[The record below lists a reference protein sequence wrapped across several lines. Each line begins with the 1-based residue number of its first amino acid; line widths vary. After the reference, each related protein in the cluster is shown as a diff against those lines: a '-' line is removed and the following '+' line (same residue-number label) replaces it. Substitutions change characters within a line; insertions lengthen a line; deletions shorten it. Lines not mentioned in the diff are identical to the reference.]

1 MQPPSFWGAPPP
13 IMNYPLFMPQQQ
25 QYPPARNDQPRSPSS
40 DAQVSDPP
48 QRIQIPTNEAEVAL
62 SLLGILK
69 SFLDDTWHPDPMT
82 IGIILLALNLV
93 KGLVPDGMMK
103 RLKTSWDLFWPP
115 WQDRSAARGESA
127 KGKSIPAS
135 AEDERKR
142 PSSSDRDTR
151 PPAAPDKAKDA
162 KTTSQ
167 SAEPAKKSSALAS
180 TEKVAPADTKKESP
194 SEKPKEK
201 SRDRPE
207 GSNKEEVKKERPEGS
222 TRERPKE
229 RLESSTKERPEV
241 STRERS
247 KERPEGSTEERPEGS
262 TKERPEQES
271 KERSKAPSGS
281 TDPTASNRS
290 GDKPKNE
297 SVPVKPE
304 DKVKK
309 ASEPAKTPEDGSI
322 VKQIKDK
329 ARETS
334 KDDKEKSQEKP
345 KDKSRSSPESK
356 TPDKKGS
363 ESESEKAQ
371 KLKEVKARDPVQEVD
386 KGKTR
391 MEGERPHD
399 KTPSKADKPP
409 SDDTPPSPSS
419 SVSDTNDALMSG
431 DYRPLKSALKKSKK
445 KPKQT
450 KNIHHNFFMTMRGFR
465 PALIPFPHGF
475 HPKPHYPRNTLW
487 WNNVP
492 KNADHIMAAPKVAK
506 EPDKGDADDGKEEAS
521 KGTPKEPQKEKKDEK
536 KDEKPKAASSKP
548 SSDAKDDGKSKE
560 KELARA
566 KAEAEAKAKAKK
578 EAELKAAKSGS
589 SSSSS
594 AAVSKPSASASAAA
608 TAKPKSIPLNPEL
621 EKATYI
627 TQGLLCVLLYYLHQ
641 QLAFLL
647 VAFFA
652 WQYIDK
658 EYTSLRPTEP
668 PKTAVTS
675 SSSSKPPPNSSTKP
689 FSASSTDID
698 PAMKAKLDEARKAR
712 DAKERPVP
720 KEDPASSSKRSDGS
734 KAKDDL
740 EKLETLIKKL
750 KSRDDATD
758 ETRERIKSAIKQRDA
773 LVARIQK
780 ENERPRGDAEKET
793 KARPEEP
800 SGQDAKPSTKG
811 EESAE
816 TQLLEKLKAAEMY
829 VKKYQAVESPTDEHR
844 EKLRK
849 AEEQRKELKAK
860 LAELQKSGASGKTVR
875 AQETKAGAEP
885 SYTNA
890 SKGKNKVGSEEEGRD
905 SKGKI
910 KIQDPASSSPDKKDL
925 EASLKEMDLYVRKY
939 RAIDNP
945 DADQKDKLT
954 RAEAKRNSIR
964 KQLLSVSE
972 RSTKD
977 PSSARAVSGDMSKG
991 DTANHDGPGK
1001 KLRQMRDEIKQ
1012 IEAYI
1017 IKHRK
1022 LDNLTEEQKTKV
1034 ASAEKKRKDM
1044 KAEASLLEKQ
1054 LANIV

>member
-25 QYPPARNDQPRSPSS
+25 QYPPARNYHPQSPSS
-40 DAQVSDPP
+40 DAQISDSP

-103 RLKTSWDLFWPP
+103 RLKTSWDLFRPP
-115 WQDRSAARGESA
+115 WQDRSAVRGEPT
-127 KGKSIPAS
+127 KGKSIPDS
-135 AEDERKR
+135 ERKR

-180 TEKVAPADTKKESP
+180 TEKAAPADTKEESP

-201 SRDRPE
+201 SRKRPE
-207 GSNKEEVKKERPEGS
+207 GSDKEEVKKERPEGS

-229 RLESSTKERPEV
+229 RPEDSTKERPEV
-241 STRERS
+241 ST
-247 KERPEGSTEERPEGS
+247 KERPEGS

-271 KERSKAPSGS
+271 REKSKAPSGS
-281 TDPTASNRS
+281 TDPTASNKS

-309 ASEPAKTPEDGSI
+309 ASEPAKKPEDGSI
-322 VKQIKDK
+322 VKQIQDK

-345 KDKSRSSPESK
+345 KDKSGSSPDSK

-371 KLKEVKARDPVQEVD
+371 KLKEDKARDPVQEVD

-419 SVSDTNDALMSG
+419 STSDTNDALMSG

-465 PALIPFPHGF
+465 PALFPFPHGF
-475 HPKPHYPRNTLW
+475 HPKPHYSRNSLW

-492 KNADHIMAAPKVAK
+492 KNADHTMAAPKVAK
-506 EPDKGDADDGKEEAS
+506 EPDKGATDDGKEEAS

-536 KDEKPKAASSKP
+536 KDEEPKAASLKS

-566 KAEAEAKAKAKK
+566 KAEAEATAKAEK
-578 EAELKAAKSGS
+578 EAELKAAKTGS

-594 AAVSKPSASASAAA
+594 AAVSKPSASTSAAA
-608 TAKPKSIPLNPEL
+608 TAEPKPIPLNPEL
-621 EKATYI
+621 KKATYI

-658 EYTSLRPTEP
+658 QYTSLHPTEP

-675 SSSSKPPPNSSTKP
+675 SSSSKPPPNSSSKP
-689 FSASSTDID
+689 VSASSTDID

-712 DAKERPVP
+712 EAKERSVP
-720 KEDPASSSKRSDGS
+720 KEDPASSSKRSDSS
-734 KAKDDL
+734 KAKEDL

-758 ETRERIKSAIKQRDA
+758 ETRERIMSAIKQRDA

-800 SGQDAKPSTKG
+800 SGQDAKPSTNG

-816 TQLLEKLKAAEMY
+816 IQLLEKLKAAEMY

-860 LAELQKSGASGKTVR
+860 LAELRKSGAFGKTVR
-875 AQETKAGAEP
+875 AQEAKAGAEP
-885 SYTNA
+885 SYTDA

-905 SKGKI
+905 SKGKV

-945 DADQKDKLT
+945 DADQKAKLT

-972 RSTKD
+972 RSTEN
-977 PSSARAVSGDMSKG
+977 SSSTCAVSGDMSKD
-991 DTANHDGPGK
+991 DTANHEGPGK
-1001 KLRQMRDEIKQ
+1001 KLRQMRDEMKQ

-1044 KAEASLLEKQ
+1044 KAEASLLE
-1054 LANIV
+1054 LANIGSSGLTADEKAVIPQSP

>member
-1 MQPPSFWGAPPP
+1 MQQPPFLWGAPPP

-25 QYPPARNDQPRSPSS
+25 QYPPARYNQPQSPSS
-40 DAQVSDPP
+40 DPQVSDSP
-48 QRIQIPTNEAEVAL
+48 QRIQIPTNEAKVAL
-62 SLLGILK
+62 SLQGILK
-69 SFLDDTWHPDPMT
+69 SFLDDTWHPDPMA
-82 IGIILLALNLV
+82 IGIILLALNLI

-115 WQDRSAARGESA
+115 WQDRSAARGEPA

-167 SAEPAKKSSALAS
+167 SAEPAKETSPLAS
-180 TEKVAPADTKKESP
+180 TEKVAPADTRKESP

-201 SRDRPE
+201 SRERPE
-207 GSNKEEVKKERPEGS
+207 GSNKEEVKKERSEG
-222 TRERPKE
+222 
-229 RLESSTKERPEV
+229 

-247 KERPEGSTEERPEGS
+247 KERPEGSTEERPEVSTKERPEGS

-271 KERSKAPSGS
+271 KEKSKAPSGS
-281 TDPTASNRS
+281 TDPTASNKS

-297 SVPVKPE
+297 
-304 DKVKK
+304 VKK
-309 ASEPAKTPEDGSI
+309 ASAEPAKKPEDGSI
-322 VKQIKDK
+322 AKQIKDK
-329 ARETS
+329 ERETS
-334 KDDKEKSQEKP
+334 KDDKEMSQEKP
-345 KDKSRSSPESK
+345 KDKSRSSPESR

-371 KLKEVKARDPVQEVD
+371 KLKEDKALDPVKEVD

-409 SDDTPPSPSS
+409 SDDTPQSPSS
-419 SVSDTNDALMSG
+419 SASDTNDALMSG

-450 KNIHHNFFMTMRGFR
+450 NNIHHNFFMTMRGFR

-506 EPDKGDADDGKEEAS
+506 EPDKGDTDDGKEEAS

-536 KDEKPKAASSKP
+536 KDEKPKPASSKP

-658 EYTSLRPTEP
+658 QYTSLRPTEP

-698 PAMKAKLDEARKAR
+698 PAMKAKLDEARKSR
-712 DAKERPVP
+712 EAKERPVP
-720 KEDPASSSKRSDGS
+720 KEDPASSSKRSDSS
-734 KAKDDL
+734 KAQEDL
-740 EKLETLIKKL
+740 EKLEILIKKL

-758 ETRERIKSAIKQRDA
+758 DTKERIKSAIMQRDA

-800 SGQDAKPSTKG
+800 SGHSTKG

-829 VKKYQAVESPTDEHR
+829 AKKYQAVESPTDEHR
-844 EKLRK
+844 ERLRK
-849 AEEQRKELKAK
+849 AEELRKELKAK
-860 LAELQKSGASGKTVR
+860 LAELRKSGASGKTVR
-875 AQETKAGAEP
+875 AQEAKAGADS
-885 SYTNA
+885 SYTDA

-925 EASLKEMDLYVRKY
+925 ETSLKEMDLYVRKY

-945 DADQKDKLT
+945 DADQKDNLT

-964 KQLLSVSE
+964 KQLLRVFE

-977 PSSARAVSGDMSKG
+977 PSSVRAVSGDTGKG
-991 DTANHDGPGK
+991 DTAHHDGPGK

-1034 ASAEKKRKDM
+1034 ASAEKKRKAM

-1054 LANIV
+1054 LVNIGSSGLTADEKAVIPQSP